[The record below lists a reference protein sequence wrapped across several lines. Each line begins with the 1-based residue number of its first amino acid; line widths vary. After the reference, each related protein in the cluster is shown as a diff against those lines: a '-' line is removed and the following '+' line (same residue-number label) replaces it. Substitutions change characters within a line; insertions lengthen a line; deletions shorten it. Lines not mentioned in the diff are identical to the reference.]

1 MGAPGE
7 PSARRLSLGLF
18 MPNCSN
24 MPSISTHDVV
34 ADQWTYPE
42 NEALARRA
50 EALGFDYLFPV
61 SRWRGFGGETN
72 FLGTSLETT
81 TWAAAL
87 LRATERITI
96 FSTVHVPL
104 FHPFVVAKMGAT
116 LAHLSGGRWGLNV
129 VSGWSAREF
138 GMMGIELAEHSSR
151 YARTAAF
158 IAILRGLWNAAAQ
171 PFDHTS
177 DWYTV
182 VGGEAS
188 PVPAIQPAIANA
200 GTSEDA
206 KQMTAELCDW
216 AFISTPSVEALGGI
230 TRDIQ
235 TRAARYNRS
244 VRAAIFPFLL
254 WADSRTEAEDKLA
267 AIIEAKDTVATD
279 NWLHD
284 LTAGSGS
291 FDDFTRDMLAAS
303 GGGVHMVGTADD
315 VVEQLLSA
323 HTQGADAVMLTF
335 PRYRDDLERFAIDIQ
350 PKLRGAG
357 VLSG

>member
-1 MGAPGE
+1 MTPEE
-7 PSARRLSLGLF
+7 PAIQTHLSLGLF

-24 MPSISTHDVV
+24 MPSISTHEVV
-34 ADQWTYPE
+34 AEQWTYAE
-42 NEALARRA
+42 NEALALRA

-87 LRATERITI
+87 LRATQRINV

-138 GMMGIELAEHSSR
+138 GMMGIELAEHGRR
-151 YARTAAF
+151 YERTAAF
-158 IAILRGLWNAAAQ
+158 IEILRGLWDAGQQ
-171 PFDHTS
+171 PLNHCS
-177 DWYTV
+177 DWYQV
-182 VGGEAS
+182 VDGEAS
-188 PVPAIQPAIANA
+188 PIPDIQPPIANA

-206 KQMTAELCDW
+206 KQMTARLCDW
-216 AFISTPSVEALGGI
+216 AFVSTPSVEAVAGI
-230 TRDIQ
+230 VGDIK
-235 TRAARYNRS
+235 TRASQQQRK

-254 WADSRTEAEDKLA
+254 WAETRAEAEERLE
-267 AIIEAKDTVATD
+267 AIIAAKDPVATD

-291 FDDFTRDMLAAS
+291 FDDFTKDMLAAS
-303 GGGVHMVGTADD
+303 GGGLLMVGTATD
-315 VVEQLLSA
+315 VVEQLVA
-323 HTQGADAVMLTF
+323 VHHAGVDAVMLTF
-335 PRYRDDLERFAIDIQ
+335 PRYRADLERFARDIQ
-350 PKLRGAG
+350 PGLRSAG
-357 VLSG
+357 VLLQ

>member
-1 MGAPGE
+1 MTPEE
-7 PSARRLSLGLF
+7 PAAQTHLSLGLF

-24 MPSISTHDVV
+24 MPSISTHEVV
-34 ADQWTYPE
+34 AEQWTYAE
-42 NEALARRA
+42 NEALALRA
-50 EALGFDYLFPV
+50 EALGFEYLFPV

-87 LRATERITI
+87 LRATQRINV

-138 GMMGIELAEHSSR
+138 GMMGIELAEHGRR
-151 YARTAAF
+151 YERTAAF
-158 IAILRGLWNAAAQ
+158 IEILRGLWDAGQQ
-171 PFDHTS
+171 PLNHCS
-177 DWYTV
+177 DWYQV
-182 VGGEAS
+182 VDGEAS
-188 PVPAIQPAIANA
+188 PIPDVQPPIANA

-206 KQMTAELCDW
+206 KQMTARLCDW
-216 AFISTPSVEALGGI
+216 AFVSTPSVEAVGGI
-230 TRDIQ
+230 VGDIK
-235 TRAARYNRS
+235 TRASQEQRK

-254 WADSRTEAEDKLA
+254 WAETRAEAEERLG
-267 AIIEAKDTVATD
+267 AIIAAKDPVATD

-291 FDDFTRDMLAAS
+291 FDDFTKDMLAAS
-303 GGGVHMVGTADD
+303 GGGLLLVGTAAD
-315 VVEQLLSA
+315 VVEQLA
-323 HTQGADAVMLTF
+323 AVHHAGVDAVMLTF
-335 PRYRDDLERFAIDIQ
+335 PRYRADLERFARDIQ
-350 PKLRGAG
+350 PGLRSAG
-357 VLSG
+357 VLRQ